1 MTGSL
6 LVVPIALLVDQILG
20 EPRRFHPLIGF
31 GNIVSVVER
40 KFNITSAS
48 FVERLRGS
56 VAFALVT
63 IPVVSIAI
71 STQSVVGRYALLLD
85 ITILWLA
92 IGSKSLREH
101 GKAVRSALVDGDLPM
116 ARKAV
121 GRIVS
126 RDTDSMTETEVIN
139 ATIESTLENGCDAL
153 FAPLFWYAVLGVPGV
168 LFYRLVNTL
177 DAMWGYRTSR
187 YLHFGWA
194 AARFDDFLN
203 YIPAR
208 LTALT
213 YSLVGDSRSALA
225 CWLSQ
230 AALCESPNGGPVMSA
245 GAGALG
251 INLGGTASYHG
262 KTKQKPI
269 LGCGRPATIIDI
281 DRTWLILFRS
291 AFLWGITIPTVIY
304 LCGNYA

>member
-1 MTGSL
+1 M
-6 LVVPIALLVDQILG
+6 
-20 EPRRFHPLIGF
+20 
-31 GNIVSVVER
+31 
-40 KFNITSAS
+40 
-48 FVERLRGS
+48 
-56 VAFALVT
+56 
-63 IPVVSIAI
+63 
-71 STQSVVGRYALLLD
+71 
-85 ITILWLA
+85 
-92 IGSKSLREH
+92 
-101 GKAVRSALVDGDLPM
+101 
-116 ARKAV
+116 
-121 GRIVS
+121 
-126 RDTDSMTETEVIN
+126 MTEVEVVN

-153 FAPLFWYAVLGVPGV
+153 FAPLFWYAVFGAPGA

-251 INLGGTASYHG
+251 ITLGGSASYQG
-262 KTKQKPI
+262 IKKQKPL
-269 LGCGRPATIIDI
+269 LGCGRSAVVTDI
-281 DRTWLILFRS
+281 NRAWALVFRS
-291 AFLWGITIPTVIY
+291 AVLWVIIISSIIY
-304 LCGNYA
+304 LCGIYA